1 MFAMNVPATHA
12 PYADKRVVKDPR
24 HPLKAAEVVLWV
36 PSLQNWD
43 EAVGDTTAF
52 AAAEADYVEPHCSR
66 DAIEDGI
73 LVGGDLGLNAP
84 ILRSPPEPGCRGR
97 QVEIVRRG
105 PREAAVAACRY
116 EAARVQRDPVAASAV
131 VDRVVERFGHIDI
144 LVSNASVDAH
154 GSVAD
159 PDRHQPTFDH
169 FWSVALAGYMAT
181 VRAAAK
187 LISEDGRIVM
197 IGSNLGTRTG
207 APGFADLAAAKGAID
222 GFARGVARDLA
233 PRRVTVNV
241 VHSGIMD
248 TEIHGEA
255 GESAFKSFF
264 STLCFPRFARIEEV
278 VAPIL
283 FFASP
288 AASFITGS
296 SIDADGGF
304 NA

>member
-1 MFAMNVPATHA
+1 MKTLTGKVALVTGGSRGLGAATALALAGQGANVAISYVVA
-12 PYADKRVVKDPR
+12 KERAEGVVRGIDALGVRGASFQAD
-24 HPLKAAEVVLWV
+24 
-36 PSLQNWD
+36 Q
-43 EAVGDTTAF
+43 G
-52 AAAEADYVEPHCSR
+52 
-66 DAIEDGI
+66 
-73 LVGGDLGLNAP
+73 
-84 ILRSPPEPGCRGR
+84 
-97 QVEIVRRG
+97 
-105 PREAAVAACRY
+105 
-116 EAARVQRDPVAASAV
+116 DPVAASAV
-131 VDRVVERFGHIDI
+131 VDRTVDRFGRIDI

-159 PDRHQPTFDH
+159 PNRDQPTFDH

-187 LISEDGRIVM
+187 VISEDGRIVM

-207 APGFADLAAAKGAID
+207 SPGFADLAAVKGAID

-233 PRRVTVNV
+233 SRRVTVNV

-248 TEIHGEA
+248 TEIHGDA

-288 AASFITGS
+288 VASFITGS